1 MAVDPTTFTCPL
13 WVALVLGE
21 DAVVVLPELM
31 AAPPQLARVS
41 MTTSG
46 KANKK
51 NERP

>member
-13 WVALVLGE
+13 VASLLFGE

-31 AAPPQLARVS
+31 AAPPQLASVS